1 MFAMRLAR
9 ATPARLRHWLLARVS
24 PSRRLWL
31 VNRLLGSLRSRR
43 PAPVG
48 SSVRV
53 RAHGGGRTRAP
64 AIVRDDASPL
74 AAWQHNLDQVVAALT
89 GAGIDFFCL
98 PADSDLRSAV
108 AVSLDD
114 QPKVLAALADS
125 PGLAGAQVRL
135 TSVDDGPGR
144 VARVFQP
151 VTNPTRTLVLD
162 DRFACEV
169 EFWRRSGPDLT
180 GPRRRST
187 TCAAPVSADLTDAP
201 ASAFSRFVP
210 YLQDGARYPTKPDL
224 AQPNADQ
231 VTFPIDAVYTWVDGS
246 DPLWRKRKNA
256 ALRAQGDGELSDIAA
271 NDSRYANRDELR
283 YSLRSLYAYA
293 PWIRHIYLVTDDQVP
308 PWLDLRHPMI
318 TVVRHRE
325 IFGDTGALPT
335 FNSHAIE
342 SRLHRIPGLAE
353 HFIYIN
359 DDMFFGR
366 PVLPNTF
373 FHANGIAKF
382 FMSPAQLDLGE
393 ATTRDTPVTA
403 AGKNNRRLISQKFGR
418 TISRKMR
425 HVPYPLRRS
434 VLEEIEA
441 AAPDQVLGTAGHQFR
456 HPADFS
462 IPSSL
467 QHYWSFLTN
476 RAVPGSIRYA
486 YADLAEPNTPVVLGL
501 MLARRHTEVFCLNDT
516 DSAEVPFDEQYAM
529 ISEFLPAYFPF
540 RAPFELPDEVTAERA
555 GRGATTLAGELLGV
569 DAPIPDQVRVPRTR

>member
-1 MFAMRLAR
+1 MFAMRIAR
-9 ATPARLRHWLLARVS
+9 ATPVRLRRWLLARIP

-31 VNRLLGSLRSRR
+31 VNRLLGSLHARR
-43 PAPVG
+43 PAAVG
-48 SSVRV
+48 GTVRM
-53 RAHGGGRTRAP
+53 RGHDRTRVP
-64 AIVRDDASPL
+64 AVVRDDASPL
-74 AAWQHNLDQVVAALT
+74 AAWRDNLDQVVAALT
-89 GAGIDFFCL
+89 GAEIDFFCL
-98 PADSDLRSAV
+98 PAESDLRSAV
-108 AVSLDD
+108 AVSLQDR
-114 QPKVLAALADS
+114 PRVLAALANS

-135 TSVDDGPGR
+135 VPVDGGSGLI
-144 VARVFQP
+144 ARVFRP

-169 EFWRRSGPDLT
+169 EFWRPSGPDLI

-187 TCAAPVSADLTDAP
+187 TCAAPVNADLTEVP
-201 ASAFSRFVP
+201 ASRFSRFVP
-210 YLQDGARYPTKPDL
+210 YLDEPIRYPTRGDFAL
-224 AQPNADQ
+224 PNVEQ
-231 VTFPIDAVYTWVDGS
+231 VAFPIDAVYTWVDGS
-246 DPLWRKRKNA
+246 DPRWRERKNA

-293 PWIRHIYLVTDDQVP
+293 PWIRHVYLVTDDQVP

-318 TVVRHRE
+318 TVVPHRE
-325 IFGDTGALPT
+325 IFGDTGVLPT

-366 PVLPNTF
+366 PVVPNTF
-373 FHANGIAKF
+373 FHANGLAKF
-382 FMSPAQLDLGE
+382 FMSPAQLDLGA
-393 ATTRDTPVTA
+393 ATVQDTPVTA
-403 AGKNNRRLISQKFGR
+403 AGKNNRRLIERTFGR
-418 TISRKMR
+418 TINRKMR

-441 AAPDQVLGTAGHQFR
+441 AAPAEVLGTAGHQFR

-467 QHYWSFLTN
+467 QHYWSFLTD
-476 RAVPGSIRYA
+476 RAVPGSIRYV

-501 MLARRHTEVFCLNDT
+501 MLARRHTEVFCLNDS
-516 DSAEVPFDEQYAM
+516 DSANVPFDEQYAM
-529 ISEFLPAYFPF
+529 IREFLPAYFPF

-555 GRGATTLAGELLGV
+555 GRGASTLADEFFGT
-569 DAPIPDQVRVPRTR
+569 APPVLDQARAPRTQ